1 MKNTYVPM
9 KSLKSMYENV
19 LNGCQIYNSNVY
31 LLKQWSTPAV
41 TESELELGFFL
52 FFLRPTS
59 RPDDN
64 KRAVGIRGQGP
75 PAPLPPPSDF
85 GRIFSPSKA
94 LELEIA
100 PPDCQTLLRSL
111 NKARKKIINTI
122 YVHM

>member
-1 MKNTYVPM
+1 M
-9 KSLKSMYENV
+9 KSLKSKYENV

-64 KRAVGIRGQGP
+64 KRAVGISGAR
-75 PAPLPPPSDF
+75 AARPPP
-85 GRIFSPSKA
+85 P
-94 LELEIA
+94 E
-100 PPDCQTLLRSL
+100 
-111 NKARKKIINTI
+111 
-122 YVHM
+122 